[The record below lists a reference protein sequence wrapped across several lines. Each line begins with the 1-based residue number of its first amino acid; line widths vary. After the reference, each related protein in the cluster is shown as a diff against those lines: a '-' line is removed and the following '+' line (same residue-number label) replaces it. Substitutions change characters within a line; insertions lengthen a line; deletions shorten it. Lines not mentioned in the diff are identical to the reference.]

1 MPYLYI
7 MILGLRFGKIFI
19 VGLHRVVAVS
29 VILVVVS
36 FVSFQ
41 LALVHFIGNII
52 FISFHHFS
60 YTTIFYFH

>member
-29 VILVVVS
+29 VILVVG
-36 FVSFQ
+36 FFRP
-41 LALVHFIGNII
+41 
-52 FISFHHFS
+52 ISACAR
-60 YTTIFYFH
+60 TFY